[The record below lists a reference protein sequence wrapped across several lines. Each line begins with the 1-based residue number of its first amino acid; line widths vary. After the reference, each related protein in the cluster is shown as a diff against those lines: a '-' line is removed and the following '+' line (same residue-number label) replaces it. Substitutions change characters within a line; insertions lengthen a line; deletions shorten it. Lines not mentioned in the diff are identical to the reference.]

1 MTLPDM
7 RIETTKQTNK
17 QKEKLTSS
25 AEIHWMADGV
35 VSVDAERHQDVRR
48 RIRDQNLI

>member
-1 MTLPDM
+1 M
-7 RIETTKQTNK
+7 RIETNKQTNK